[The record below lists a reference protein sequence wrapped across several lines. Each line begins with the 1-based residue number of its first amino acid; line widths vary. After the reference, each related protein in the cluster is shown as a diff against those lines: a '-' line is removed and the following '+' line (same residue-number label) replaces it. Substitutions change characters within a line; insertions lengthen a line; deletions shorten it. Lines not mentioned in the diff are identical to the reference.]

1 PAPRGLRV
9 FRTGLRPPPV
19 SGSALTPYVQ
29 SGYRNAM
36 RRGEHSMRRF
46 RLAAVGRPYADHKHG
61 GVRAAASLVAAIAGA
76 VALMLAVVA
85 VVPDVSKWALG
96 GPMAA
101 PVDVTGLQERVES
114 DYRTML
120 QEAASKLPDGV
131 DATTALLHGPPAM
144 AIVEKVRSS
153 GSDLVVMGSRG

>member
-1 PAPRGLRV
+1 V
-9 FRTGLRPPPV
+9 FHKLLVPFD
-19 SGSALTPYVQ
+19 GSAHAERALEE
-29 SGYRNAM
+29 AIDLA
-36 RRGEHSMRRF
+36 
-46 RLAAVGRPYADHKHG
+46 RLG
-61 GVRAAASLVAAIAGA
+61 GGS
-76 VALMLAVVA
+76 LAVVA

-153 GSDLVVMGSRG
+153 GSDLVVMGSRGRGDVRSVLLGSVSHEVLHTSPVPVLVVHAQSEP

>member
-1 PAPRGLRV
+1 V
-9 FRTGLRPPPV
+9 FHKLLVPFD
-19 SGSALTPYVQ
+19 GSAHAERALEE
-29 SGYRNAM
+29 AIDLA
-36 RRGEHSMRRF
+36 
-46 RLAAVGRPYADHKHG
+46 RLG
-61 GVRAAASLVAAIAGA
+61 GGS
-76 VALMLAVVA
+76 LAVVA

-131 DATTALLHGPPAM
+131 DAATALLHGPPAM

-153 GSDLVVMGSRG
+153 GSDLVVMGSRGRGDVRSVLLGSVSHEVLHTSPVPVLVVHAQSEA